1 MKVEGP
7 GRTQGSSGVKKSDK
21 AKAGDEA
28 FGSFMSSDAA
38 PAAATTTTRS
48 IAMVDSLLAA
58 QAVEDPTA
66 RAAKKRARERS
77 MSVLEELDKIRMA
90 MLSGTLTVGHMVD
103 IADVVASHRERITDP
118 RLTSIMDEIDL
129 RAQVELA
136 KMRVA
141 LDAVRDADK
150 KNCLNHPLII
160 YLSSFYGFRIVF
172 PLEFV

>member
-7 GRTQGSSGVKKSDK
+7 GRSQSSSGVKKTDK
-21 AKAGDEA
+21 AKGGDEA
-28 FGSFMSSDAA
+28 FGAFVASQAG
-38 PAAATTTTRS
+38 PASATTTTKS

-66 RAAKKRARERS
+66 RAARKRARERS
-77 MSVLEELDKIRMA
+77 VSVLDELEKIRMGLLA
-90 MLSGTLTVGHMVD
+90 GNLTVGHMID
-103 IADVVASHRERITDP
+103 IADVVASHREKISDP

-141 LDAVRDADK
+141 LDSVKA
-150 KNCLNHPLII
+150 L
-160 YLSSFYGFRIVF
+160 
-172 PLEFV
+172 